1 MFLTGAV
8 DLDEGGHL
16 KCNERIKKKTGKKC
30 LKAQK
35 MYRIADISV
44 HWESASRDDDQFEL
58 GHSQENH
65 LQDQHL
71 RTMNRLPDEPD
82 LSNDIKY
89 YTEWDLGQ
97 LVCDI
102 SSTSKLV
109 RCTT

>member
-1 MFLTGAV
+1 MRGLQ
-8 DLDEGGHL
+8 
-16 KCNERIKKKTGKKC
+16 KTGKKS

-44 HWESASRDDDQFEL
+44 HWESAARDDDQFEL

-71 RTMNRLPDEPD
+71 RTMNRLPNEPD

-102 SSTSKLV
+102 SSTYKLV